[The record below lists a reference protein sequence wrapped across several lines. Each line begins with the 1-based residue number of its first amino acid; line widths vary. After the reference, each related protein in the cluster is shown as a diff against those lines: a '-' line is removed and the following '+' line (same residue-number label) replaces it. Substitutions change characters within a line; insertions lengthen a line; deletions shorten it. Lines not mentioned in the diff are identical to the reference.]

1 LLQKLDHPNIVKYLG
16 CDRALSDNSERG
28 YIKIFMEY
36 LPGGSISSM
45 LKLYGS
51 FEECIISKFTK
62 QILMGLRYL
71 HGHAIIHRDLKGA
84 NILAAHDGTVKLADF
99 GASKIIEGLP
109 IESSQGDMCHSLK
122 GTLYWMAP
130 EMLRGESYGR
140 KVDIWSLG
148 CVIVEMATATHPWKD
163 IQHYDELFAAANNC
177 YSPEI
182 PNHLSD
188 TCKDFLRL
196 CFTVDKL
203 KRPDAKTLLLH
214 PFITSN

>member
-1 LLQKLDHPNIVKYLG
+1 
-16 CDRALSDNSERG
+16 
-28 YIKIFMEY
+28 MEY

-45 LKLYGS
+45 LKLYGP

-62 QILMGLRYL
+62 QILLGLKYL
-71 HGHAIIHRDLKGA
+71 HSNGIIHRDLKGA

-99 GASKIIEGLP
+99 GASKIIEVLP
-109 IESSQGDMCHSLK
+109 IDNSESEMCHSLK

-148 CVIVEMATATHPWKD
+148 CVIIEMATATHPWKN
-163 IQHYDELFAAANNC
+163 IRQFDELFAAAHNSYN
-177 YSPEI
+177 PEI
-182 PNHLSD
+182 PNQLSES
-188 TCKDFLRL
+188 CKEFIKL
-196 CFTVDKL
+196 CFTQDKG
-203 KRPDAKTLLLH
+203 KRPDARTLLMH